1 MIAVL
6 RSKWHVLACVLICTL
21 AASNIRWPERHIN
34 DLLQADARGYY
45 AYLPS
50 VFLFRTLSVDSVFGH
65 EARHLSDLQHVYDYR
80 HVAPQGTVNKYFAG
94 TAVCEAPFFL
104 VAHGIATSDAD
115 DSKGYGRPYMLAIS
129 VAGLSFLLLGL
140 WCCDALLMR
149 LGIGLWPRVVA
160 IVSMCFG
167 TNLFYYAAIEPGMS
181 HVFSLGL
188 VSLFLLLSLR
198 QIPKGHGS
206 LILGLILGLI
216 TLIRPINILVL
227 AGLPFIFILGDERLK
242 VPRPDFLIRFALGVA
257 TLVLIQPL
265 IYFLQTGSPWVYS
278 YGDQTLNLLRPHLID
293 FLFSFKKGFLL
304 YTPWAVLA
312 LVGLYAVFRVN
323 VKAGWAGL
331 IFIVGLM
338 YVLSS
343 WEIWWYGGSFSA
355 RPMVEYLPFLLLPFA
370 HLVQQIWQ
378 SRLRWP
384 ALALT
389 FLLIGLCQF
398 QTYQYRYYRIH
409 WEDTDRTMYL
419 HSFTSV
425 GPE

>member
-6 RSKWHVLACVLICTL
+6 RGKWHVLACVLICTL
-21 AASNIRWPERHIN
+21 AASNIRWPHRHIN

-45 AYLPS
+45 AYLPGM
-50 VFLFRTLSVDSVFGH
+50 VFFNTLSVDSVFGH
-65 EARHLSDLQHVYDYR
+65 EAQHLSELQHVYDYR
-80 HVAPQGTVNKYFAG
+80 HVAPKGTVNKYFAG

-104 VAHGIATSDAD
+104 VAYGIATATAD
-115 DSKGYGRPYMLAIS
+115 HSMGYGRPYMLAIS

-140 WCCDALLMR
+140 WCCDALLVR

-181 HVFSLGL
+181 HVFSFGL
-188 VSLFLLLSLR
+188 VSLFLLLGLRWIPDGKRSLT
-198 QIPKGHGS
+198 
-206 LILGLILGLI
+206 LGLILGLI
-216 TLIRPINILVL
+216 ILIRPINILVL
-227 AGLPFIFILGDERLK
+227 AGLPFIFILGDVRL
-242 VPRPDFLIRFALGVA
+242 RFPDRSYLLRFALAA
-257 TLVLIQPL
+257 TVVVMVQSI
-265 IYFLQTGSPWVYS
+265 IYILQTGSPWVYS
-278 YGDQTLNLLRPHLID
+278 YGDQTLDLLRPHLIH

-312 LVGLYAVFRVN
+312 IAGFYAVFRAN
-323 VKAGWAGL
+323 GRAGWAGL
-331 IFIVGLM
+331 VFIIGLM

-343 WEIWWYGGSFSA
+343 WEVWWYGGSFSA
-355 RPMVEYLPFLLLPFA
+355 RPMVEYLPFLVVPFA
-370 HLVQQIWQ
+370 HLMLHIWPG
-378 SRLRWP
+378 RWRWP
-384 ALALT
+384 ALVLI
-389 FLLIGLCQF
+389 FVLIGLCQF

-409 WEDTDRTMYL
+409 WEDTDRALYL